1 MNKLILEALIY
12 LVVALCSLFIMG
24 YAVHMLVGGLVSE
37 EIERLLI
44 IITCLIGVVAIG
56 LMAWDV
62 IQRRNGIK

>member
-62 IQRRNGIK
+62 IQRRKGIK

>member
-37 EIERLLI
+37 EVERLLI

-62 IQRRNGIK
+62 IQRRKGIK